1 LAFWLLAFW
10 AHALETLADASIV
23 NPIAIVDR
31 NMTATPVHL
40 FVQGVDVGQ
49 TANSGCAV
57 SDCIHGEESGLD

>member
-40 FVQGVDVGQ
+40 FVQSVDVGKPPIR
-49 TANSGCAV
+49 AV
-57 SDCIHGEESGLD
+57 R